1 MGAQDMPAPP
11 DELPGFARR
20 RCADPL
26 IGVGAKVAEIR
37 VFPAIIGL
45 R

>member
-1 MGAQDMPAPP
+1 MPAPA
-11 DELPGFARR
+11 DDLPGFAQRR
-20 RCADPL
+20 RRGHPAH
-26 IGVGAKVAEIR
+26 GAAAKVAEIR